1 MKRQGGEVVLEGM
14 SFVITGG
21 ARGIG
26 ASTARMVAS
35 RGGRVIVADVDDA
48 EGRDLAVEIVDSGGK
63 AEYRHCDVTDVS
75 EVVGLMK
82 FAAEVHGGIDVLHN
96 NAGVHESMLTHDC
109 SIEDLD
115 DALWDRVLAINLRG
129 PWLCSKYAVSYL
141 KQSAF
146 PSIINAGSNAS
157 FTGAPGNLAYG
168 SSKTGI
174 VGLTRNLAVE
184 LAPAGIRVN
193 CYCPSNIRTRMTE
206 DYINASADPNALFNL
221 TKTHLIPRLGEPEEV
236 AELVCFL
243 ASRNASFIT
252 GAVWLID
259 GGQLAWRGTA
269 DAIGLGPGNAA

>member
-1 MKRQGGEVVLEGM
+1 VLEGL

-21 ARGIG
+21 SRGIG
-26 ASTARMVAS
+26 ASTARMVTS
-35 RGGRVIVADVDDA
+35 RGARVVISDIDDA
-48 EGRDLAVEIVDSGGK
+48 EGIELAAEIKQNGGK
-63 AEYRHCDVTDVS
+63 AEYCHCDITDAA
-75 EVVGLMK
+75 EVVDLMK

-96 NAGVHESMLTHDC
+96 NAGIHESMITADS
-109 SIEDLD
+109 SIENMD
-115 DALWDRVLAINLRG
+115 DAVWDRVLAINLRG
-129 PWLCSKYAVSYL
+129 PWLCSKYAVPYL
-141 KQSAF
+141 KKSSF

-168 SSKTGI
+168 PSKTAI

-206 DYINASADPNALFNL
+206 DYINASGDPNALFNL

-243 ASRNASFIT
+243 ASRSATFIT

-269 DAIGLGPGNAA
+269 DSIGLGPTQT